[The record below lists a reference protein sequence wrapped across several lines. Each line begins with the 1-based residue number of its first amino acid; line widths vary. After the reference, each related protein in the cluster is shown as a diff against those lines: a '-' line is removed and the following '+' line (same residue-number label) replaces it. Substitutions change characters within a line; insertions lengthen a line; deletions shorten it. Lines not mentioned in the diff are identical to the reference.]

1 MPVTF
6 EEVAVYFTAG
16 QGALLDPGQRALYRD
31 IMQVNYETVISLG
44 LPIPKPA
51 LIAQLERGEELWVL
65 DLQDSKESKN
75 PRGTHTDDGR
85 MSKNEEGNPQREG
98 PEQVELQG
106 DFLRRAEDNFSQC
119 LEQRKAWSNWHM
131 SERKLGNHS
140 KKQVHKSFECGGG
153 DKVSKETK
161 TQQTNPKEKESYKC
175 LDCEKSFSWSSN
187 LTAHWRL
194 HTGEKPYKCL
204 ECGKSFSQ

>member
-31 IMQVNYETVISLG
+31 IMQVNYETVILLAG

-75 PRGTHTDDGR
+75 PRGTYTVQA
-85 MSKNEEGNPQREG
+85 MNPVLILSL
-98 PEQVELQG
+98 P
-106 DFLRRAEDNFSQC
+106 
-119 LEQRKAWSNWHM
+119 
-131 SERKLGNHS
+131 
-140 KKQVHKSFECGGG
+140 
-153 DKVSKETK
+153 
-161 TQQTNPKEKESYKC
+161 QQMM
-175 LDCEKSFSWSSN
+175 
-187 LTAHWRL
+187 
-194 HTGEKPYKCL
+194 GE
-204 ECGKSFSQ
+204 